1 MERNHFR
8 PRDFTCYV
16 GISNPFPLCSRTV
29 IHVPV
34 TKCSDLTVPLV
45 DAEVNKLLSVGA
57 IKAIT
62 FSKENSY
69 SRLFLVPKKEGT
81 LPPCNRPQP
90 AQQVFRPFHAVR
102 YSVPLAL
109 YAITLKLHETYVQF
123 FPSSKPDP
131 LFVSC
136 VKPCNPIAAPT
147 LRVRSIDRIPE

>member
-1 MERNHFR
+1 MSG
-8 PRDFTCYV
+8 YQ
-16 GISNPFPLCSRTV
+16 IPFHSVPVQL
-29 IHVPV
+29 HVPV

-45 DAEVNKLLSVGA
+45 DAEVNKLLSIGA

-81 LPPCNRPQP
+81 
-90 AQQVFRPFHAVR
+90 QQVFRPFHTVR

-109 YAITLKLHETYVQF
+109 YVITLKLHETYVQF